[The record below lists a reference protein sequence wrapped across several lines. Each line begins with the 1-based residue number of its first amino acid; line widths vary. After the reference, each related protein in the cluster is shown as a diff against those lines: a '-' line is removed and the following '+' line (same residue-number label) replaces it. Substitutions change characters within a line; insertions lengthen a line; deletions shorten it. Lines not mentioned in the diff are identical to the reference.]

1 MEVPGR
7 LSNKEDFMFSHKAR
21 GIAVAIV
28 LTALLGIS
36 AAPAD
41 ARPRE
46 SRALGRA
53 EASLLVR
60 LWQWIETVWTHGSA
74 SERIRVTTGMD
85 QAPTRIDR
93 GMTIDPNG

>member
-21 GIAVAIV
+21 RIAVAIV
-28 LTALLGIS
+28 FTALLGIS

-41 ARPRE
+41 AQPRD
-46 SRALGRA
+46 SRASGRA
-53 EASLLVR
+53 EASPLVR
-60 LWQWIETVWTHGSA
+60 LWQWIETVWAPGSA
-74 SERIRVTTGMD
+74 SERIQVTTGMD